1 MGVGLGVSVGVG
13 MPVGV
18 GVGVGL
24 GVGDAVLQAATNVM
38 IGTSHAITRRRRDR
52 RALFMP

>member
-1 MGVGLGVSVGVG
+1 VGLGVSVGVG
-13 MPVGV
+13 MAVGV
-18 GVGVGL
+18 GVRVGL

-38 IGTSHAITRRRRDR
+38 IGTSHATPRRRRDR